1 MGDKTDKLKGQA
13 KEKTGQVS
21 DDPKLEQE
29 GRRDQAKGNL
39 KDAGEKTK
47 DAIKKL

>member
-13 KEKTGQVS
+13 KEKAGQAS

-29 GRRDQAKGNL
+29 GRRDQAKGDL
-39 KDAGEKTK
+39 KNAGEKAK